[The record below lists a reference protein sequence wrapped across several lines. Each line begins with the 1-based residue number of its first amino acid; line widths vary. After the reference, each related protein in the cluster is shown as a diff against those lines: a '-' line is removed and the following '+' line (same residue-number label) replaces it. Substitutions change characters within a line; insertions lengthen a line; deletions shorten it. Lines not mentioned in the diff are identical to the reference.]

1 MSIKISGQQMRKFC
15 RIKAAVS
22 GKNLSGGIIMAEN
35 ITAKELTMLSQAL
48 TTESLICKKARMYS
62 KTLTDPDLAECMG
75 RIAEC
80 HRQRFEQ
87 LLCVLE
93 GK

>member
-1 MSIKISGQQMRKFC
+1 MSIKISGQQIRKFC

-62 KTLTDPDLAECMG
+62 NTLTDQALYECMAA
-75 RIAEC
+75 IADEHEKRC
-80 HRQRFEQ
+80 CALMK
-87 LLCVLE
+87 LL
-93 GK
+93 G